1 MSRHLSEI
9 ERRRRVYLG
18 DKPPP
23 ALSGRKIIIV
33 DDDTICPS
41 SPSPFVAVGAHYG
54 AFPQLVDADVIAL
67 LEERYQA
74 MTRPPGQASKD

>member
-1 MSRHLSEI
+1 VSRHLSEI

-23 ALSGRKIIIV
+23 ALSGRTIIIV
-33 DDDTICPS
+33 DDIVCPS